1 MSNFTVN
8 GYAGP
13 NKTDRGTPIMKPGQ
27 DMDKNAFL
35 KILSAELANQDPTA
49 DIDPTAYVSQM
60 AQFAAMEQ
68 MQNLNQTMTSST
80 AHNLVGKGVT
90 VSVTDSE
97 GKPYTGVVKG
107 VSSDSRGTTLSVEV
121 NEGGKT
127 VYKDF
132 RMEDVLTV
140 LDVPD
145 YSVPPLNNMNGNI
158 QFLVASSF
166 IGKDVELSAKDEEG
180 NNLKGSVKGVYKDNG
195 QIKIRVELEGGEIKE
210 YNYEDVVKVGDFS
223 GTIDGEEGSEGEKPE
238 VETPDGDVQE

>member
-13 NKTDRGTPIMKPGQ
+13 NKTDRGTPIRKPGE

-60 AQFAAMEQ
+60 AQFAGMEQ
-68 MQNLNQTMTSST
+68 MQNLNATMSKYT
-80 AHNLVGKGVT
+80 AHSLVGKGVT
-90 VSVTDSE
+90 VNVTDGE

-107 VSSDSRGTTLSVEV
+107 VNTGGNGTTISVEV

-132 RMEDVLTV
+132 KIEDILTV

-166 IGKDVELSAKDEEG
+166 IGKNVELNVKDEEE
-180 NNLKGSVKGVYKDNG
+180 NNLKGIVKGVYKDKG
-195 QIKIRVELEGGEIKE
+195 EIKIRVELENGEIKE
-210 YNYEDVVKVGDFS
+210 YKYEDVLKVGDF
-223 GTIDGEEGSEGEKPE
+223 TEPPKEDGSTEKE
-238 VETPDGDVQE
+238 